1 MEQKD
6 FLLWE
11 IEKIGTLLRMI
22 LNSFTGKN
30 ENITIS
36 NKCQFEKTKEL
47 LFNEIDFDFEKF
59 LSFDISSSKDYIL
72 QFNGINTD
80 NLELLAEII
89 LQFSINEKSEKRK
102 TYLEKALQIYELCNL
117 TDKTFSFERESNIT
131 KIKKLLITPIEN

>member
-6 FLLWE
+6 FLLRE

>member
-6 FLLWE
+6 FLLRE

-89 LQFSINEKSEKRK
+89 LQFSINEKSEKRN
-102 TYLEKALQIYELCNL
+102 TAV
-117 TDKTFSFERESNIT
+117 
-131 KIKKLLITPIEN
+131 KKG